1 MTKINTSLAKKPPAP
16 MYSAVKKLDVF
27 GIDAVVAELIAG
39 NSLTGIAKAQTV
51 GVASLISWI
60 EADAE
65 RAALAREA
73 RAQSAKIWDE
83 KAEYVLQIAGDPF
96 ELAKARELASHY
108 RWRAKAVAPR
118 DYGEKVT
125 NEHTGAGGGPITL
138 AAVDLTGLSDAEL
151 VQMQTLLGKTTT

>member
-1 MTKINTSLAKKPPAP
+1 MSDMMKMKTQLAPKF
-16 MYSAVKKLDVF
+16 SAIKKLEAL
-27 GIDAVVAELIAG
+27 GIDAILQEVIAG
-39 NSLTGIAKAQTV
+39 NSFTNIAKAQNI
-51 GVASLISWI
+51 GIASLLNWI
-60 EADAE
+60 EADPDRIA
-65 RAALAREA
+65 RAREA

-118 DYGEKVT
+118 DYGDKVT

-151 VQMQTLLGKTTT
+151 VQMQTLLGKATT